1 MSPLHRDLR
10 TTRERN
16 LWMLLTMKSGKNS
29 VDELNKD
36 DIDTMEYF
44 SISEIQKY
52 KDQNSL
58 ILTCVLL
65 GNIKW
70 LTEMLVII
78 DNL

>member
-1 MSPLHRDLR
+1 
-10 TTRERN
+10 
-16 LWMLLTMKSGKNS
+16 MLLTMISGKNS

-58 ILTCVLL
+58 SIITPNNTCSYH
-65 GNIKW
+65 
-70 LTEMLVII
+70 
-78 DNL
+78 

>member
-16 LWMLLTMKSGKNS
+16 LWMLLTMISGKNS

-58 ILTCVLL
+58 SIITP
-65 GNIKW
+65 NICSYH
-70 LTEMLVII
+70 
-78 DNL
+78 